1 MNLKSEEKLINVPN
15 MLTLLNLILGFS
27 AILYA
32 KIDPAISFILIFT
45 ATVADALDGLAAR
58 VLKQTSKIGKELDSI
73 ADICSF
79 GIAPAYL
86 LLTIDFRVEAYI
98 ASIIYVCGGALR
110 LARFNIYGVKEFF
123 EGLPIPAAAIF
134 SSSAAITLTNPYS
147 SIIFIIV
154 GFLMVSKI
162 VFPSIKVPRGR
173 ISVLASLIIGVI
185 ATLITLYIRPPAELS
200 LIFGIEIVF
209 IVAICYVF
217 LSPAL
222 ELLLKKRYHN

>member
-86 LLTIDFRVEAYI
+86 LLTIDFRIEAYI
-98 ASIIYVCGGALR
+98 ASIIYVCG
-110 LARFNIYGVKEFF
+110 
-123 EGLPIPAAAIF
+123 
-134 SSSAAITLTNPYS
+134 
-147 SIIFIIV
+147 
-154 GFLMVSKI
+154 
-162 VFPSIKVPRGR
+162 
-173 ISVLASLIIGVI
+173 
-185 ATLITLYIRPPAELS
+185 
-200 LIFGIEIVF
+200 
-209 IVAICYVF
+209 
-217 LSPAL
+217 
-222 ELLLKKRYHN
+222 